1 MGSKVIQK
9 MILMQTTI
17 IILKLEMEKALK
29 TFLLTLIREGLIKTL
44 ECINLMEQ
52 RFLNMIWD
60 IVVQIRREILNIH
73 GNGIIMM
80 VLRHLNM

>member
-17 IILKLEMEKALK
+17 IILKLEMEKILK
-29 TFLLTLIREGLIKTL
+29 KFFLKLIKEGSMITL

-60 IVVQIRREILNIH
+60 IVVRMCREILNIH
-73 GNGIIMM
+73 GNGLIRTA
-80 VLRHLNM
+80 LRHLNM